1 MRRQVWRF
9 GPELVALEVIV
20 QPPGAVG
27 TPVELVI
34 ITNIRSFSW
43 VLAGVSR
50 AMAAPLST
58 VLVVAARSLIGVV
71 FFSVAVAVQLGVVDG
86 FSVSWCVAPMSLP
99 HVAVTVPVGPAG
111 SVVVA

>member
-50 AMAAPLST
+50 TMAAPLST
-58 VLVVAARSLIGVV
+58 VLVVAPRSLIGVV
-71 FFSVAVAVQLGVVDG
+71 FFSVAVTRQLAAADA
-86 FSVSWCVAPMSLP
+86 FSVGCGVRPSSRSTA
-99 HVAVTVPVGPAG
+99 
-111 SVVVA
+111 